1 MNSVGMVFIYF
12 PSGSIVKNPPANAG
26 NKGLIPKS
34 GRPPGER
41 SETHASILAWKSLQ
55 TEEPGRLQSMGSQG
69 VSNHD
74 LATKTTTT
82 HV

>member
-12 PSGSIVKNPPANAG
+12 LSGLIVKNLSANAG

-41 SETHASILAWKSLQ
+41 SETHASILAWKSPR

-74 LATKTTTT
+74 LATKTTTN